1 MKVTSQWIDID
12 SGDGDR
18 FQGYLALPRTGRGPG
33 VVILQEIFGVNGHI
47 RSVVEQYALAG
58 YVALA
63 PDVFWRSER
72 RVELGYEGADREK
85 ALALL
90 QKTDVERTVADLGAA
105 ARTLK
110 SRTETAGKIAAVGYC
125 FGGRLAY
132 LMAANGAVDA
142 AVSYYGGGIQNL
154 LDRADKIQVPM
165 LFHYAEQ
172 DTGIPLEAVEQV
184 KARFAGRPDADLHVY
199 PGAGH
204 GFNCTDRSAYDQQ
217 ASALALGRTLTF
229 LASHL

>member
-1 MKVTSQWIDID
+1 
-12 SGDGDR
+12 
-18 FQGYLALPRTGRGPG
+18 
-33 VVILQEIFGVNGHI
+33 
-47 RSVVEQYALAG
+47 
-58 YVALA
+58 
-63 PDVFWRSER
+63 
-72 RVELGYEGADREK
+72 
-85 ALALL
+85 
-90 QKTDVERTVADLGAA
+90 KTDVDRTVADLGAA
-105 ARTLK
+105 ARALK
-110 SRTETAGKIAAVGYC
+110 DRTETVGKIAAVGYC

-154 LDRADKIQVPM
+154 LDQADKIRVPI

-184 KARFAGRPDADLHVY
+184 KARFAGRPDANLHVY

-229 LASHL
+229 LASHF

>member
-1 MKVTSQWIDID
+1 
-12 SGDGDR
+12 
-18 FQGYLALPRTGRGPG
+18 
-33 VVILQEIFGVNGHI
+33 
-47 RSVVEQYALAG
+47 
-58 YVALA
+58 
-63 PDVFWRSER
+63 
-72 RVELGYEGADREK
+72 
-85 ALALL
+85 
-90 QKTDVERTVADLGAA
+90 
-105 ARTLK
+105 
-110 SRTETAGKIAAVGYC
+110 VGYC

-132 LMAANGAVDA
+132 LMAAQGAVDA

-154 LDRADKIQVPM
+154 LDQAEKIQVPM